1 LITKIK
7 TKRGGIGWKMEKVKT
22 GIFGLNPLLDGG
34 FNKNS
39 VTVVVGA
46 PGAGKTT
53 FVNQFLRKGLE
64 EGGALPIF

>member
-1 LITKIK
+1 
-7 TKRGGIGWKMEKVKT
+7 MEKVKT